1 VSHLRNPGIFVQIG
15 ATRDGLDPYLRE
27 ARERSMQAILIET
40 PAYLRLRRQLG
51 RQPFDLELGIEDP
64 SNSSD
69 VGRALA
75 EHAAG
80 VTLVLAGF
88 ERYVA
93 SAFAAARALGI
104 TLARDA
110 KHRAFLPPD
119 KAAQRA
125 LLSERAPEVL
135 QPGNVSV
142 PLARSGELAQM
153 VELTRLP
160 YPLVV
165 KPSDGG
171 GGLGVFLVD
180 GPADLQTA
188 VERLRAIQ
196 NYGGG
201 AFSRIVAEQYVQG
214 VEFSVQAVAFRGQ
227 AILLTVC
234 EKLIVREWSRQR
246 AGITGFREA
255 AHIALP
261 GVAAPASIATLAQRC
276 VEAMGYDTGPFHID
290 IIRDARGDHF
300 VEMGFR
306 LSGGGI
312 VGLVERTAG
321 VRWGALVFE
330 LHVDGR
336 APTLPSPA
344 ETAVGLVTVAND
356 AEMEFFRN
364 KKAGGDALELYEFA
378 AARPLA
384 GEGLDDR
391 MLASDRLR
399 HGGMKGRVFFQAR
412 DSAEIRR
419 CFRTGIHARLEHGA
433 CAD

>member
-1 VSHLRNPGIFVQIG
+1 VTHLRNPGIFVQIG

-40 PAYLRLRRQLG
+40 PAYLHLRAQLG
-51 RQPFDLELGIEDP
+51 RQPFDLELAIADP
-64 SNSSD
+64 SNAGEVS
-69 VGRALA
+69 RALA

-80 VTLVLAGF
+80 ITLVLAGF

-93 SAFAAARALGI
+93 SAFATAKALGI

-110 KHRAFLPPD
+110 KHRVFLPPD

-142 PLARSGELAQM
+142 PLARGGELATL
-153 VELTRLP
+153 VELKRLA

-171 GGLGVFLVD
+171 GGLGVYLVESRD
-180 GPADLQTA
+180 DLQVA
-188 VERLRAIQ
+188 VDRLCAMQ

-201 AFSRIVAEQYVQG
+201 AFSQLVAEEYVQG

-246 AGITGFREA
+246 QGITGFREA
-255 AHIALP
+255 AHIAQP
-261 GVAAPASIATLAQRC
+261 GAAAATSVAELAQRC
-276 VEAMGYDTGPFHID
+276 VDAMGYDTGPFHID
-290 IIRDARGDHF
+290 LIRNAHGDHF

-330 LHVDGR
+330 LHVDDR
-336 APTLPSPA
+336 FPTLPNPKDA
-344 ETAVGLVTVAND
+344 AVGLVTLAND
-356 AEMEFFRN
+356 AELAFFRE

-378 AARPLA
+378 AARPAA
-384 GEGLDDR
+384 GRVDDGV
-391 MLASDRLR
+391 LSSDRLR
-399 HGGMKGRVFFQAR
+399 HGGMKGRVFLQAR
-412 DSAEIRR
+412 DSAEIRQ
-419 CFRTGIHARLEHGA
+419 CFRTGIHTRLEHGA